1 MTAPPTAAR
10 PDVRAIVDQL
20 RRDGWD
26 VTTDPPVELIPE
38 QLRSYQPDMIASR
51 GDERLFVEVKTLSSR
66 AELSGDLSGLAEL
79 IKQVPHWQLQVYW
92 LGEDVT
98 PESAAVLRSRA
109 RRAEA
114 LADNDPEAALMLAW
128 SAIEGQLAR
137 QAAKTGE
144 KPRWLGSALLGE
156 LTSRGSINDDEYQ
169 LLRDAQLTRSRIAH
183 GRASGE
189 VDPALVRAL
198 LDLIF
203 SGRLAES
210 AEDKAA
216 EG

>member
-20 RRDGWD
+20 RGEGWD
-26 VTTDPPVELIPE
+26 VTADPPVELIPE

-51 GDERLFVEVKTLSSR
+51 GDERLIVEVKTLGSR
-66 AELSGDLSGLAEL
+66 KEPSADLSDLAEF
-79 IKQVPHWQLQVYW
+79 IKQVLHWQLQVYW

-98 PESAAVLRSRA
+98 PEGAAVLHSRA

-114 LADNDPEAALMLAW
+114 LADSDPEAALMLAW
-128 SAIEGQLAR
+128 SAIEGQLA
-137 QAAKTGE
+137 QKAAKTEE
-144 KPRWLGSALLGE
+144 KPRWLGSTLLGE
-156 LTSRGSINDDEYQ
+156 LYSRGSINDQDYQ
-169 LLRDAQLTRSRIAH
+169 LLRDAYLARSRVAH

-189 VDPALVRAL
+189 MDPALLRTL

-210 AEDKAA
+210 AEDKAG